1 VGIKGKHLPHA
12 VVGLTPHHPPT
23 LLLIMR
29 SSLIAGLVGVSTVGA
44 VKPLVD
50 VSYSKYQG
58 VSLDNGVTQ
67 WLGVRYAAPPVGDLR
82 FAAPCDPVKNK
93 TTIIADTVSTCNG
106 NISLA
111 SLLTTQCTAPKLLS
125 GYWLCTQQRLI

>member
-1 VGIKGKHLPHA
+1 MLVGRIVGIKGKHLPHA

-93 TTIIADTVSTCNG
+93 TTIMADTVSYLY
-106 NISLA
+106 ISVH
-111 SLLTTQCTAPKLLS
+111 
-125 GYWLCTQQRLI
+125 WHLC

>member
-1 VGIKGKHLPHA
+1 LGIKRKEPARIVMIHTYPSLPFHSP
-12 VVGLTPHHPPT
+12 PHYPS
-23 LLLIMR
+23 IMR
-29 SSLIAGLVGVSTVGA
+29 SSLIAGLIGVSTVGA

-58 VSLDNGVTQ
+58 VSLENGVTQ

-93 TTIIADTVSTCNG
+93 TTIIADTVST
-106 NISLA
+106 
-111 SLLTTQCTAPKLLS
+111 
-125 GYWLCTQQRLI
+125 

>member
-1 VGIKGKHLPHA
+1 
-12 VVGLTPHHPPT
+12 
-23 LLLIMR
+23 MR

-58 VSLDNGVTQ
+58 VSLENGITQ

-93 TTIIADTVSTCNG
+93 TTIMADTVSYLQRSSPLT
-106 NISLA
+106 
-111 SLLTTQCTAPKLLS
+111 SLLTTQPTAPKLLS
-125 GYWLCTQQRLI
+125 GYRLRT

>member
-1 VGIKGKHLPHA
+1 
-12 VVGLTPHHPPT
+12 
-23 LLLIMR
+23 MR

-93 TTIIADTVSTCNG
+93 TTILADTVC
-106 NISLA
+106 I
-111 SLLTTQCTAPKLLS
+111 LTSVFSHCRSFADNMM
-125 GYWLCTQQRLI
+125 

>member
-1 VGIKGKHLPHA
+1 
-12 VVGLTPHHPPT
+12 
-23 LLLIMR
+23 MR
-29 SSLIAGLVGVSTVGA
+29 SSLIAGLIGVSTVVA

-58 VSLDNGVTQ
+58 VSLENGVTQ

-93 TTIIADTVSTCNG
+93 TTIVADTVSNLNRFSPLPC
-106 NISLA
+106 L
-111 SLLTTQCTAPKLLS
+111 SLLTIHLTAWKLLF
-125 GYWLCTQQRLI
+125 GYWICA